1 MFIKCKI
8 NGIDKT
14 LDVRPDEFLADT
26 LRENGYISV
35 KKGCDT
41 GSCGLCTVIV
51 DDKACLS
58 CNYLSARVD
67 GKSILTLEG
76 VLEEAKEFGEFL
88 AVEGAD
94 QCGFCAPG
102 FIMMVL
108 AMKREL
114 KNPSEEEIID
124 YLNGNLCRCTGYK
137 GQLRAIHEYLN
148 TKKICDMGR

>member
-1 MFIKCKI
+1 MFIKCNI
-8 NGIDKT
+8 NGIEKT
-14 LDVRPDEFLADT
+14 IDVRPDEFLADT

-51 DDKACLS
+51 DGRACLS

-76 VLEEAKEFGEFL
+76 VTDEAREFGEFL
-88 AVEGAD
+88 ANEGAD

-114 KNPSEEEIID
+114 KNPSQEEIID
-124 YLNGNLCRCTGYK
+124 YLNGNLCRCSGYK
-137 GQLRAIHEYLN
+137 GQLRAIYAYLN
-148 TKKICDMGR
+148 AQKLCDVGR

>member
-1 MFIKCKI
+1 MFIKVKI
-8 NGIDKT
+8 NGKEKNI
-14 LDVRPDEFLADT
+14 DVRADEFLADT
-26 LRENGYISV
+26 LRENGYVSV

-51 DDKACLS
+51 DGKACLS
-58 CNYLSARVD
+58 CNYLSVRAD

-76 VLEEAKEFGEFL
+76 VTEEAKEFGEFL
-88 AVEGAD
+88 ANQGAD

-114 KNPSEEEIID
+114 SNPTEEEIID

-148 TKKICDMGR
+148 AQKQCDMGR